1 MSLNKSAKLIPDPSK
16 ENAAKKV
23 TRGKESHICPPF
35 LRKA

>member
-23 TRGKESHICPPF
+23 TTGKESQIYPLF
-35 LRKA
+35 LTKA